1 MLKETQDLKN
11 AVDRKGTSGKGF
23 GNSSTAKQ
31 PQSPNVS
38 EFQPNAG
45 VSEAQAQINEIARVA
60 KDSLRSQL
68 ATKVS
73 GLRQIEDMLDN
84 AAEAIAQREQNIVS
98 GVTLESML
106 AEKRQQ
112 YLAEDAVDQAAITV
126 EFEALQDEF
135 QAMTITPKRSFPPVG
150 DLLKRITPAQKAR
163 LDQAVLGPAE

>member
-1 MLKETQDLKN
+1 MKISEKI
-11 AVDRKGTSGKGF
+11 ASGGPGQGF
-23 GNSSTAKQ
+23 GKSAKHNQ
-31 PQSPNVS
+31 PQPSNVS
-38 EFQPNAG
+38 GFQPNAG
-45 VSEAQAQINEIARVA
+45 VYEAQAQANEIARVA

-68 ATKVS
+68 AAKVS
-73 GLRQIEDMLDN
+73 GLREIEDMLDN

-163 LDQAVLGPAE
+163 LDQAVLGPAK